1 MTRVVLV
8 LLLLLPSQ
16 ALGWGSQGHQAIADA
31 AQTGGREAAERARE
45 REG

>member
-1 MTRVVLV
+1 MTRVVLVLLV

-31 AQTGGREAAERARE
+31 AQTRLGEKG
-45 REG
+45 